1 MAFRHADADPATA
14 SLKQDVELGS
24 VRAHVPQ
31 CRPIPDARQIRL
43 DTEAMQTGRRQP
55 KKSLPEDAGK
65 WRALSREMATAAFRE
80 RLDRIGN
87 MPSQK
92 PRTRICLD
100 TRQNHIGLSTKS
112 QAFSAEQLVID
123 LNESLESLESDYID
137 LYSLESPKTLPSPTN
152 NGELYSALEK
162 FKEKGLVRH
171 TGIATDNLDIAQQ
184 ALESGLYEVI
194 QFPFNMISSH
204 IVADFVKECAEKNVG
219 FIAMQPLNGGV
230 ITNIP
235 LAFGFL
241 SQFESVIPIWGAHT
255 LEQMNQILF
264 FNEHPPVI
272 DEKFHEDVE
281 RIRNFFN

>member
-1 MAFRHADADPATA
+1 MPTGTVIMEFITLGKTNLLVSRTAFGAMSLDCKEMEAFGQQAEEKACAIVHQAYDAGINFFDISRSKVTCE
-14 SLKQDVELGS
+14 KRLGS
-24 VRAHVPQ
+24 
-31 CRPIPDARQIRL
+31 
-43 DTEAMQTGRRQP
+43 
-55 KKSLPEDAGK
+55 
-65 WRALSREMATAAFRE
+65 ALHG
-80 RLDRIGN
+80 I
-87 MPSQK
+87 
-92 PRTRICLD
+92 
-100 TRQNHIGLSTKS
+100 RQNVILSTKS
-112 QAFSAEQLVID
+112 QAFTAEQLVID

-241 SQFESVIPIWGAHT
+241 NEFENVVPVWGVHT
-255 LEQMNQILF
+255 QEELEQILYF
-264 FNEHPPVI
+264 TDHPPVI
-272 DEKFHEDVE
+272 DEKFKAEVE
-281 RIRNFFN
+281 QARMFFN